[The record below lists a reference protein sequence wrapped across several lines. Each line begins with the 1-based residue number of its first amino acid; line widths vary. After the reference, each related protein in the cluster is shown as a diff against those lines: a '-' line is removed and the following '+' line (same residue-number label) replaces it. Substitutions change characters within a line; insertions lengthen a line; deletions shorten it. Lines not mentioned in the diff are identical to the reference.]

1 MRVGPIR
8 IRKALI
14 PQWVCEFAQSS
25 HNSAGPWSG
34 PFMAGTPP
42 RNTHADHVKSIAQGR
57 GGCVVA
63 IISVVVPS
71 GVCAE

>member
-1 MRVGPIR
+1 
-8 IRKALI
+8 
-14 PQWVCEFAQSS
+14 
-25 HNSAGPWSG
+25 
-34 PFMAGTPP
+34 MAGTPP

>member
-1 MRVGPIR
+1 MKGAQNINPIITLQQSELR
-8 IRKALI
+8 PHAGIEIEKVTATVASIR
-14 PQWVCEFAQSS
+14 
-25 HNSAGPWSG
+25 
-34 PFMAGTPP
+34 TPP